1 MTAFTRR
8 RASAAAVV
16 LLLVGGVV
24 WCAQAIRKAERPS
37 GNDLV
42 SYLASSTALY
52 SGSDPYNTGSQFPY
66 IYPLLL
72 ATLIR
77 PLAELPPRTVAVLW
91 FMLSSVCLLYVVNAA
106 ARCPGRARTFGVLAL
121 AGVVAVFGDVIQN
134 ELLNGQVNL
143 LVLAL
148 VVASVRLA
156 NRPHAAPA
164 LLGAAIALKSQAH
177 S

>member
-37 GNDLV
+37 GDDLV

-91 FMLSSVCLLYVVNAA
+91 FMLSSACLLYVVNAA

-121 AGVVAVFGDVIQN
+121 AGVVAVFGDVIHRT
-134 ELLNGQVNL
+134 
-143 LVLAL
+143 
-148 VVASVRLA
+148 SC
-156 NRPHAAPA
+156 
-164 LLGAAIALKSQAH
+164 
-177 S
+177 

>member
-1 MTAFTRR
+1 ME
-8 RASAAAVV
+8 V
-16 LLLVGGVV
+16 VV

-91 FMLSSVCLLYVVNAA
+91 FMLSSACLLSVVNAA
-106 ARCPGRARTFGVLAL
+106 ARCPGRAVLLWLGWLDPTGPWYFLAVLAL
-121 AGVVAVFGDVIQN
+121 ISSDAA
-134 ELLNGQVNL
+134 
-143 LVLAL
+143 AL
-148 VVASVRLA
+148 SRGSDQ
-156 NRPHAAPA
+156 AAPA
-164 LLGAAIALKSQAH
+164 EPLSPA
-177 S
+177 